1 MNMAKEDKYGSQDL
15 KAEFPNDE
23 ACLEAIFDALHTRQC
38 SCSGFYAQ
46 LKGRR
51 QFQCS
56 KCRFQ
61 IAPQIGTIFEK
72 SSTPLKLWFQ
82 ALLMFSNAKSGLSA
96 KYLERELNV
105 TYKTAWRM
113 LSLIR
118 KALGS
123 SGGGKLT
130 GDVEMDEAWFGGKG
144 DAGKYNINYRQV
156 MADKAVVLGAIQRGG
171 EVKAEVV
178 GNADA
183 LNIGNFIGKN
193 IEPAGTRLM
202 TDSSNRYSKVAKGFE
217 RFMVDHSKKQYVRGD
232 VHVNSVESFW
242 AHVKR
247 SIKGTHKVVS
257 KKYLQTYLDGFAW
270 HRNNRHNDRER
281 FAALLGILLHA

>member
-1 MNMAKEDKYGSQDL
+1 MAKKDKYGSQDL
-15 KAEFPNDE
+15 KLEFPNDE
-23 ACLEAIFDALHTRQC
+23 ACLEVMFDGLHTRQC
-38 SCSGFYAQ
+38 SCGGTYSQ

-72 SSTPLKLWFQ
+72 SCTPLTLWFQ

-96 KYLERELNV
+96 KFLERELNV

-118 KALGS
+118 KALGQDDRPL
-123 SGGGKLT
+123 SGT
-130 GDVEMDEAWFGGKG
+130 VEMDETYFGGKG
-144 DAGKYNINYRQV
+144 NGGKYNKNFKKV
-156 MADKAVVLGAIQRGG
+156 MADKSAIIGAIERGG
-171 EVKAEVV
+171 
-178 GNADA
+178 NARIKKVP
-183 LNIGNFIGKN
+183 NIQAHTLGNFLN
-193 IEPAGTRLM
+193 QNVEVAGTRLL
-202 TDSSNRYSKVAKGFE
+202 TDESNRYGLVAKGYNRE
-217 RFMVDHSKKQYVRGD
+217 TVGHGRKEYVRGD

-242 AHVKR
+242 SHIKR

-257 KKYLQTYLDGFAW
+257 KKHLQSYLDGFAW

-281 FAALLGILLHA
+281 FSSLLGILLHA

>member
-1 MNMAKEDKYGSQDL
+1 MAKKDKYGSQDL

-23 ACLEAIFDALHTRQC
+23 ACLEAIFDALHTRKC
-38 SCSGFYAQ
+38 SCGGSYSQ

-105 TYKTAWRM
+105 TYKTAWRI
-113 LSLIR
+113 LYLIR
-118 KALGS
+118 KALGQD
-123 SGGGKLT
+123 GGKLS
-130 GDVEMDEAWFGGKG
+130 GNVEMDEAYFGGKG
-144 DAGKYNINYRQV
+144 NGGKYNKNASAVMQDKSVV
-156 MADKAVVLGAIQRGG
+156 MAAAEREGNIRALVTKNATG
-171 EVKAEVV
+171 ESIWQFIR
-178 GNADA
+178 D
-183 LNIGNFIGKN
+183 NIDQKN
-193 IEPAGTRLM
+193 TRLL
-202 TDSSNRYSKVAKGFE
+202 TDSSNRYKNATFGMKRE
-217 RFMVDHSKKQYVRGD
+217 MVDHGRKEYVRGD
-232 VHVNSVESFW
+232 VHVNNVESFW

-257 KKYLQTYLDGFAW
+257 KKHLQSYLNGFVW
-270 HRNNRHNDRER
+270 HRNNRHNDRQR
-281 FAALLGILLHA
+281 FVALLGILLHA